1 MHEPIDYFEHGAD
14 IGIVGRGTLIEE
26 AFENAARAMFAIMAD
41 LGQVEQHESVDIEF
55 EEADTELALVTW
67 LNLLLGQA
75 RSRALIFGRFHL
87 RRDRASPKAEDRRSG
102 PPKEVV
108 GDRRSGPAEEVTQN
122 RRPEASEEVG
132 TFPTIGVETGGARWR
147 GTAEGEPWRAGLERG
162 VEVKGATLTGLAVTE
177 RDGIW
182 EARCVVDV

>member
-1 MHEPIDYFEHGAD
+1 MCDPIDYFEHDAD
-14 IGIVGRGTLIEE
+14 MGIVGRGTRIEE

-41 LGQVEQHESVDIEF
+41 LGQVEQHEHVDIEF
-55 EEADTELALVTW
+55 EEADTEFALVTW

-87 RRDRASPKAEDRRSG
+87 RRDG
-102 PPKEVV
+102 PSAK
-108 GDRRSGPAEEVTQN
+108 
-122 RRPEASEEVG
+122 G
-132 TFPTIGVETGGARWR
+132 TSSGARWR

-162 VEVKGATLTGLAVTE
+162 VEVKGATLTALAVTE